1 MGHDGEFMSRFVLP
15 KTSDSEWEPGKEMHQ
30 EISCHPGLSLSIT
43 IRPWSWWFGLDLS
56 SRGENTD
63 SELSEGHVHQLHN
76 PSAEEIEA
84 PKDQTLVEV
93 KPQGFDPRWE
103 IRIKLG
109 NFTTLNPV
117 FNQRLGQ
124 RSPENSGI
132 CGMFFLK
139 KLSGCFSR
147 PIASVA

>member
-1 MGHDGEFMSRFVLP
+1 
-15 KTSDSEWEPGKEMHQ
+15 
-30 EISCHPGLSLSIT
+30 
-43 IRPWSWWFGLDLS
+43 
-56 SRGENTD
+56 
-63 SELSEGHVHQLHN
+63 VHQLHN

-132 CGMFFLK
+132 CGMFFSEETIRMLFATDCLCGLVHIDCTGFFMGQWSAINMSPQK
-139 KLSGCFSR
+139 
-147 PIASVA
+147 